1 MRKSNNKNVGI
12 ILTIVILFVMIG
24 AFCFWLF
31 DDLSGMTMD
40 RQVIYSTD
48 ISTYQN
54 VSFIE
59 SCKVALSKDEF
70 LYCLE
75 KHSYKLQH
83 SGYIE
88 YVFVIECNDI
98 DSFMSG
104 NDVLLSHFCPM
115 DQKRNLI
122 GGDVENTGYY
132 VIGEKIFFHIANRKY
147 ADLTGIDSEY
157 RLYCQE
163 LITNF
168 ELLFKTDF

>member
-12 ILTIVILFVMIG
+12 ILTIVLLFVLIG
-24 AFCFWLF
+24 AFCLWLF
-31 DDLSGMTMD
+31 GDLSGATMD
-40 RQVIYSTD
+40 RTVIYSTD
-48 ISTYQN
+48 ISTYQS

-59 SCKVALSKDEF
+59 SCKVELSKDES

-88 YVFVIECNDI
+88 YVFVIVSNDT
-98 DSFMSG
+98 DSFMSR

-115 DQKRNLI
+115 DKKRNLI
-122 GGDVENTGYY
+122 GGDVENTGFY
-132 VIGEKIFFHIANRKY
+132 VVGKKIFFHIANRKY
-147 ADLTGIDSEY
+147 AELNGIDSEY